1 MMNKTRQSVCVI
13 AAHVVVMHAAALTLM
28 VVSSAPIQPPK
39 QLAQS
44 KRISLMHARLSPG
57 TAAEKALPTVA
68 QTTEPSEI
76 ATVPAAPA
84 TAEVPALPGTPEPP
98 LAQLQEQTPSNVES
112 EPPVA
117 ATDPGDDYLPR
128 PLLSTP
134 PRSSAPVIVPFPE
147 QIKQPGRYTTI
158 LALFIDENGIV
169 RRVRIDGPSLPKP
182 MEDAARDTFLQA
194 HFQPGEV
201 QGQQVKSLI
210 RVEVVFD
217 NTPIEAQA
225 LPQS

>member
-1 MMNKTRQSVCVI
+1 MNVTGSLRRASIGALIFNVALV
-13 AAHVVVMHAAALTLM
+13 HAAGLVLLNQYQPASAKGGTGRSGAP
-28 VVSSAPIQPPK
+28 VV
-39 QLAQS
+39 QL
-44 KRISLMHARLSPG
+44 RLAKA
-57 TAAEKALPTVA
+57 TQHALPT
-68 QTTEPSEI
+68 
-76 ATVPAAPA
+76 
-84 TAEVPALPGTPEPP
+84 
-98 LAQLQEQTPSNVES
+98 QTPH
-112 EPPVA
+112 PAPI
-117 ATDPGDDYLPR
+117 T
-128 PLLSTP
+128 LSTP
-134 PRSSAPVIVPFPE
+134 VVDSSEATPTAPVDMAPPKPLAVDSILAGLDLETGPIGQASGSEYIPRPQLSAAPRPSIPVVVPFPKE
-147 QIKQPGRYTTI
+147 ITTPGRYTTI